1 VRLIEGDRGVG
12 LGSAANP
19 QVTGNDAG
27 FIDPD
32 LRRSRSGGHGHARQ
46 GYGNESHAT
55 SSRLASMVV

>member
-1 VRLIEGDRGVG
+1 VRPIEGDRGVG

-27 FIDPD
+27 FVDPD

-46 GYGNESHAT
+46 G
-55 SSRLASMVV
+55 